1 MPPDAGCA
9 AMTAGPHRRGR
20 RDNGLHASEYAV
32 AGDVDPRVGEH
43 LLDVLGLAGIAAYL
57 QPTADL
63 HPVIRTTTLP
73 SRPIDRLYVD
83 RAHLSEAREY
93 LAELGPAAHPS
104 TGADTPPRDPTAPP
118 PSPPTVTDEQTEA
131 AWAQI
136 IASYDAP
143 ADAPIPPWPVE
154 EDVSDPPASAEADTS
169 DEPADEPAPKG
180 EWRGGRADLLDTLD
194 AEDEEGYKPPPPPP
208 IPRPSGYAVLGVLA
222 IAVGLVI
229 CIRPDLLSVLGLG
242 DGGAL
247 TIGFVCLLAGFVTLI
262 IRLRP
267 GNDPDDDDE
276 DDGAVV

>member
-1 MPPDAGCA
+1 
-9 AMTAGPHRRGR
+9 MTAGPHRRGR

-83 RAHLSEAREY
+83 RAHLDDARAY
-93 LAELGPAAHPS
+93 LAELGPAAYPA
-104 TGADTPPRDPTAPP
+104 TGADAPPRDPTAPP
-118 PSPPTVTDEQTEA
+118 PATVTDEATDA

-136 IASYDAP
+136 VAAFDTP
-143 ADAPIPPWPVE
+143 ADAPVPPWPVD
-154 EDVSDPPASAEADTS
+154 EDVSDPPAGTEP
-169 DEPADEPAPKG
+169 EPAREPAADKPV
-180 EWRGGRADLLDTLD
+180 EWRAGRADLLDTLD
-194 AEDEEGYKPPPPPP
+194 AEDNEGYKPPPPPP
-208 IPRPSGYAVLGVLA
+208 IPRPSRYAVLGVLA
-222 IAVGLVI
+222 IAFGFVI
-229 CIRPDLLSVLGLG
+229 CIRPELIGVFGLG
-242 DGGAL
+242 DGGAM
-247 TIGFVCLLAGFVTLI
+247 TVGFGFLLAGFVTLI

-267 GNDPDDDDE
+267 GDDEDDDS